1 MYTQEAALQ
10 LECLLDERE
19 TAAFLK
25 ISVRTLQDW
34 RLSQAGPPF
43 IRVGRNV
50 RYRRSDIMGWIE
62 DRTYG
67 RPSPQALRT

>member
-1 MYTQEAALQ
+1 MPSQEAALSF
-10 LECLLDERE
+10 EPLLDERE

-43 IRVGRNV
+43 VRVGRKV
-50 RYRRSDIMGWIE
+50 RYRRSDIVGWIE
-62 DRTYG
+62 ERTYG
-67 RPSPQALRT
+67 RPASHAFRS